1 VLRIYEVCLQ
11 LVRDL
16 RPYIVQIAK
25 FDPDLARQLKKAS
38 TSVPMNVAEGS
49 GSRAG
54 RRRHCYDTALSEARE
69 SLSALE
75 AAEAAGYIRCIE
87 EHVRARFRHIIGTL
101 VNVVR

>member
-1 VLRIYEVCLQ
+1 MLRIYDECLL

-16 RPYIVQIAK
+16 RPYVTQIAK
-25 FDPDLARQLKKAS
+25 FDVDLARQLKKAE
-38 TSVPMNVAEGS
+38 TSVPLNVAEGS

-69 SLSALE
+69 TWAILE
-75 AAEAAGYIRCIE
+75 TAEAAGYIRGIE
-87 EHVRARFRHIIGTL
+87 QHVRDRLNRIIGTL